1 MNSNIFN
8 MMGIGGLDPAIIF
21 IILLVLI
28 VVLLIVIL
36 SQGSKIK
43 KLTRKY
49 ERFMSG
55 KNARSM
61 EGEIME
67 LFSDIR
73 YLKEA
78 QLKDS
83 SDIRALRSNLTYAF
97 QKQGIVKYDAFSQ
110 MGGKL
115 SFSLALLND
124 NNDGFL
130 INSIHSSDG
139 CYTYVKE
146 ISGGQCAISLGA
158 EEQQALSKALMSD
171 VHVATYVEEDTQQT
185 KRNKYMVDETLD
197 LSDEEYYD

>member
-115 SFSLALLND
+115 SFSLALLD
-124 NNDGFL
+124 ENNDGVL
-130 INSIHSSDG
+130 LDSVQSSSG
-139 CYTYVKE
+139 CYSYTKE
-146 ISGGQCAISLGA
+146 IRAGKCNI
-158 EEQQALSKALMSD
+158 
-171 VHVATYVEEDTQQT
+171 
-185 KRNKYMVDETLD
+185 D
-197 LSDEEYYD
+197 LSPEEAEAVKIAVSGN